1 VQKKSS
7 TLDEEKKNSLGSAR
21 MIFSLLLL
29 FIIHQKENA
38 SMKKHLSL
46 ILLLSTA
53 VGAAHGHGN
62 VYSHSFFSMKPHFQ
76 MNSPEAVALFRNDRM
91 ESRECGY
98 GSAFELVTFGGRS
111 EKENDLA
118 KYFLPWGKSSIVVQ
132 EIDNYETGDHVDGVY
147 DRDVDARHLNIQ
159 TNNGD
164 FKSTVCFAP
173 HHTFF
178 GVALDWKQA
187 LSYCSD
193 GAVNWFFE
201 VSAPLVHVRNDM
213 HMVETIEND
222 GGGVMDVTGLD
233 GAPRVGNATDAF
245 KQANWLYGKIL
256 SCDSDCSS
264 CSDCSTSATCSTC
277 STRSCC
283 DSSCETSC
291 SNNCS
296 DSCKKECDPYKKT
309 RLADI
314 ELRIGK
320 NVVHSGCCRLD
331 SYVGMIFPT
340 GNKPTGEYLFE
351 AIVGNNKH
359 WGIMWGA
366 NLEMNVFE
374 CNNHH
379 FRLAIDTN
387 TRYLFQNKQH
397 RSFDLFDSP
406 WSRYM
411 EMYENEAAALA
422 AEASQEED
430 GGRSGTSGINIMTQC
445 VKVAPRFSTAINSA
459 IRYNYCQFIMEAGYG
474 MFTRQAEHIDY
485 CWQENA
491 ALKYFSGGGN
501 TSVYRTID
509 GAAHD
514 TSIPATEYRP
524 FPEDWLN
531 IASGAHPSVLLYTLF
546 GSIGYNFDTCY
557 PMFVGI
563 GGSYDFGTSNT
574 MLNQWQL
581 WGKVG
586 ITF

>member
-1 VQKKSS
+1 
-7 TLDEEKKNSLGSAR
+7 
-21 MIFSLLLL
+21 
-29 FIIHQKENA
+29 
-38 SMKKHLSL
+38 MKKHLSL
-46 ILLLSTA
+46 VLLLSTVA
-53 VGAAHGHGN
+53 GVARGHGD

-76 MNSPEAVALFRNDRM
+76 INSPEAAMLFRNSRM
-91 ESRECGY
+91 EDRENGY
-98 GSAFELVTFGGRS
+98 GSAFQLVAFGGRS

-118 KYFLPWGKSSIVVQ
+118 KYFLPWGKSCIDIQ
-132 EIDNYETGDHVDGVY
+132 EIDTYAPDDHVNGVY
-147 DRDVDARHLNIQ
+147 DRDVDARHLNIE
-159 TNNGD
+159 TVNGD
-164 FKSTVCFAP
+164 FKSKVCFAP

-178 GVALDWKQA
+178 GVALNWKQS
-187 LSYCSD
+187 LSCCSD

-222 GGGVMDVTGLD
+222 GGGVVDAIGLD

-245 KQANWLYGKIL
+245 KQPNWKFGKIL
-256 SCDSDCSS
+256 STEKDCDSCSENS
-264 CSDCSTSATCSTC
+264 SSSNCSDCSVRTI
-277 STRSCC
+277 RSCGGDSSCDTNC

-291 SNNCS
+291 SSNCG
-296 DSCKKECDPYKKT
+296 DSCKKNHDPYKKT
-309 RLADI
+309 RLADV

-320 NVVHSGCCRLD
+320 NVVHSNCCRLD
-331 SYVGMIFPT
+331 SYAGVVFPT

-359 WGIMWGA
+359 WGVMWGA
-366 NLEMNVFE
+366 NLEMKIFE
-374 CNNHH
+374 CNSHL

-387 TRYLFQNKQH
+387 TRYLFQNKQN

-411 EMYENEAAALA
+411 EMYENQAAALA
-422 AEASQEED
+422 ADTALDERA
-430 GGRSGTSGINIMTQC
+430 GTSGINIMTQC
-445 VKVAPRFSTAINSA
+445 VKVAPRFSTAINST
-459 IRYNYCQFIMEAGYG
+459 ILYNYCQFAMEAGYG

-485 CWQENA
+485 DWQENA
-491 ALKYFSGGGN
+491 ALKYFSGAGQ
-501 TSVYRTID
+501 TTVYRTID
-509 GAAHD
+509 GAAAD
-514 TSIPATEYRP
+514 TSIPVAAVGTVPGYRP
-524 FPEDWLN
+524 FPSDWLN
-531 IASGAHPSVLLYTLF
+531 IASGTHPSVLLYTLF

-574 MLNQWQL
+574 ILNQWKL